1 MSILRA
7 DSIRNKDGDGAPD
20 FPNGITVAGIVT
32 ATLLDQNVT
41 GVISATSFV
50 GDGSA
55 LTGTGKT
62 ISGGIED
69 TYTENAIN
77 YESRSFYS
85 PGSFTITSPMTVEF
99 CIVAGGGG
107 GGAHYTTNANG
118 GGGAG
123 GVVIG
128 RGVVFPAGSYDIRVG
143 NGGEGADPAPQGT
156 AGRRGHDSSIKAPHH
171 APVNYVATG
180 GGGGHTTGATYPT
193 SYVFNQGKGG
203 SGGGRSNHN
212 NPGCTSVQNTYDAPT
227 APMPISTYNDA
238 PFRNSGTVNGYGN
251 AGGTGT
257 TSSWG
262 GGGGGGASGNGANG
276 PGGAGGTGMTFPWS
290 NGPSGIEYIAGGGGG
305 SGNSSEPAGDGHSG
319 GGRGQGTTVS
329 SGNEFNFNDGQLS
342 SSPYGMLDMNALDGS
357 GSGGGASSYWHA
369 TSAGQGGE
377 AGRGGSGRVVIR
389 FEV

>member
-41 GVISATSFV
+41 GVVSATSFV

-55 LTGTGKT
+55 LTGTGVSIT
-62 ISGGIED
+62 GGVEA

-99 CIVAGGGG
+99 CIIAGGGG
-107 GGAHYTTNANG
+107 GANFYSTNANG

-143 NGGEGADPAPQGT
+143 DGGEGACPAPQGT

-180 GGGGHTTGATYPT
+180 GGGGHSPQQYPT
-193 SYVFNQGKGG
+193 SYVYTQGKGG
-203 SGGGRSNHN
+203 SGGGRSDVN
-212 NPGCTSVQNTYDAPT
+212 NPGYTTIQNTYDAPT
-227 APMPISTYNDA
+227 APMPIGTYNDT

-251 AGGTGT
+251 NGGSGT

-262 GGGGGGASGNGANG
+262 GGGGGGAAGNGTNG
-276 PGGAGGTGMTFPWS
+276 PGGNGGPGMTFPWS

-305 SGNSSEPAGDGHSG
+305 SGNSTEPAGDGHSG
-319 GGRGQGTTVS
+319 GGRGQGTTVN
-329 SGNEFNFNDGQLS
+329 SGNDSTYGEGQLPAA
-342 SSPYGMLDMNALDGS
+342 PYGMLDVHALDGS
-357 GSGGGASSYWHA
+357 GGGGGGGSYWHS
-369 TSAGQGGE
+369 TSVAQGAYG
-377 AGRGGSGRVVIR
+377 GRGGSGRVVIR